1 MDPGFRRDDGMKG
14 ERLVALS
21 VLGFLLFN
29 YPLLALFNRPE
40 MLFGIPVLYVYIFAV
55 WAFLIAAI
63 ARIAEKKSSSRP

>member
-1 MDPGFRRDDGMKG
+1 MKS

-40 MLFGIPVLYVYIFAV
+40 TLFGIPILYAYIFGV
-55 WAFLIAAI
+55 WFMLIALI
-63 ARIAEKKSSSRP
+63 ALVAEKKT

>member
-1 MDPGFRRDDGMKG
+1 MKG

-29 YPLLALFNRPE
+29 YPLLALFNRPG

-55 WAFLIAAI
+55 WCLLIAAI
-63 ARIAEKKSSSRP
+63 ASVAEGRQ

>member
-1 MDPGFRRDDGMKG
+1 MKS

-40 MLFGIPVLYVYIFAV
+40 TLFGIPVLYAYIFAV
-55 WAFLIAAI
+55 WCLLIALI
-63 ARIAEKKSSSRP
+63 ALVAEKKN